1 MGEYIK
7 YYVTDI
13 EILSETRNQK
23 KYFNDDSFDLNNQS
37 NNITYTEYNFLINR
51 NFTVY
56 KMFLQM

>member
-13 EILSETRNQK
+13 ENLLETRNQK
-23 KYFNDDSFDLNNQS
+23 KYFNDDSFDLINQS
-37 NNITYTEYNFLINR
+37 NNITYTEYNFIINI
-51 NFTVY
+51 NFIVY

>member
-13 EILSETRNQK
+13 EILSETRNQR

>member
-51 NFTVY
+51 NFIVY

>member
-7 YYVTDI
+7 YYVNDI

-51 NFTVY
+51 NFIVY